1 LVINTKSGESYAAK
15 TLESMIDSAGWGSEI
30 DLIRVKLI
38 KPKTVKQRR
47 EAKESKDR
55 LEKLVL
61 EHEQSKQ

>member
-1 LVINTKSGESYAAK
+1 
-15 TLESMIDSAGWGSEI
+15 MIDSAGWESEI